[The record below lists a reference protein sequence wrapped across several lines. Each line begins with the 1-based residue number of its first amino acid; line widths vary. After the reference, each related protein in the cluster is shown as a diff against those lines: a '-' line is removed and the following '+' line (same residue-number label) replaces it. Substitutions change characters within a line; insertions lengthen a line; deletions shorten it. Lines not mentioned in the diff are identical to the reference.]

1 MVYSDILRSVKTTEH
16 ARDLLSEI
24 DILLESL
31 FKTDSKAFEKALNS
45 ISAVSS
51 QMLKEIFIRNYGSF
65 ENKAMIKECLIGL
78 KEEMQKLK
86 ILKISLALEVSE
98 NLIDNLFNWVLK
110 NLKAGIILNIN
121 TDKSIIGGAIIE
133 FEGRYKDFS
142 LKKALEEVFA
152 TKRAEILSFMD

>member
-1 MVYSDILRSVKTTEH
+1 MNYSDILRSVKTTEH